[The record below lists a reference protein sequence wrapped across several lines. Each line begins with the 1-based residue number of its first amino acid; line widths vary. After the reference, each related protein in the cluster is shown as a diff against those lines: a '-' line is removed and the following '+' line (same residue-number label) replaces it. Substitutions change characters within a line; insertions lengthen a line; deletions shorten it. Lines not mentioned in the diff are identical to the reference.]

1 MRADARGN
9 LAPMLDP
16 GGRAVALFDT
26 RYGLPGRRAREQELA
41 TLASRFAELPYE
53 NLTKII
59 ALAESGLAAPR
70 LRRPAQVMEEHLA
83 LGTGGTCFSL
93 VELLR
98 ALALA
103 AGFSCRPAMAHM
115 RHGLN
120 IHCVL
125 LCDAGGR
132 RFVVDPGYLL
142 PRPLPLAGD
151 ESAEDAALGEA
162 RVVAAGSLG
171 PVPVGIPDGELDL
184 YTIEPEGP
192 LWRYRIDPH
201 LPSPEEFEAHWRA
214 SFALPAM
221 RSLLC
226 TRRTPGEEILY
237 LHNHK
242 LRRRSGEGKRSEN
255 VRGELCERVQES
267 FGIAPEITRRAAELV
282 ASARAG
288 RSR

>member
-1 MRADARGN
+1 
-9 LAPMLDP
+9 MLDA
-16 GGRAVALFDT
+16 GGRAVALFD
-26 RYGLPGRRAREQELA
+26 RHYGLPGRRAREQELA

-59 ALAESGLAAPR
+59 ALAESGVGVPH
-70 LRRPAQVMEEHLA
+70 LRRPTQVMEDHLA

-98 ALALA
+98 TLALA
-103 AGFSCRPAMAHM
+103 AGFACQPAMAHM
-115 RHGLN
+115 RHGANL
-120 IHCVL
+120 HCVL
-125 LCDAGGR
+125 LCEAGGR

-142 PRPLPLAGD
+142 PRPLPLEGA
-151 ESAEDAALGEA
+151 SAEGAELGAA
-162 RVVAAGSLG
+162 RVVRAGSLG
-171 PVPVGIPDGELDL
+171 PVPAGIPEGELDL

-214 SFALPAM
+214 SFGQSAM

-226 TRRTPGEEILY
+226 TRRTPGDEILY

-242 LRRRSGEGKRSEN
+242 LRRRSVEGKRTEN

-267 FGIAPEITRRAAELV
+267 FGIAPEVTRRAAELV
-282 ASARAG
+282 ARARERG
-288 RSR
+288 R